1 MVYKCKIIYYYNI
14 CYEKELSKQN
24 QQRDLL
30 IKIFQGGLE
39 MANIDARG
47 LQCPQPVIMTKKAL
61 EEIASGEVII
71 IVDNVT
77 ARENISRFAANMN
90 YQHEVEDKEGCYYI
104 KINKTEATD
113 NQNGNND
120 FVIVITSDK
129 LGVGEDNLGQ
139 LLMKTYTYT
148 LTETKPYPKAVIFIN
163 SGVKLAVE
171 GSEALENI
179 QKLAELNIEI
189 ISCGTCLD
197 YYDIKDKLKAGI
209 IGNMYT
215 IVEYMNN
222 AAKVINIS

>member
-1 MVYKCKIIYYYNI
+1 
-14 CYEKELSKQN
+14 
-24 QQRDLL
+24 
-30 IKIFQGGLE
+30 

-47 LQCPQPVIMTKKAL
+47 LQCPQPVIVTKKAL
-61 EEIASGEVII
+61 EEMTSGEVIV
-71 IVDNVT
+71 IVDNAT
-77 ARENISRFAANMN
+77 AKENISRFATNMN
-90 YQHEVEDKEGCYYI
+90 YQYEVEDKEGCYYI
-104 KINKTEATD
+104 KVKKIEEGKKTK
-113 NQNGNND
+113 NND

-129 LGVGEDNLGQ
+129 LGAGEDKLGQ

-179 QKLAELNIEI
+179 QKLAKLDIEI

-197 YYDIKDKLKAGI
+197 YYNIKDKLEVGI

-222 AAKVINIS
+222 AAKVINIC

>member
-1 MVYKCKIIYYYNI
+1 
-14 CYEKELSKQN
+14 
-24 QQRDLL
+24 
-30 IKIFQGGLE
+30 

-47 LQCPQPVIMTKKAL
+47 LQCPQPVIITKKAL
-61 EEIASGEVII
+61 EEITSGEVIT

-77 ARENISRFAANMN
+77 AKENISRFAANMN
-90 YQHEVEDKEGCYYI
+90 YQHEIEDKEGCYYI
-104 KINKTEATD
+104 KIKKTEGVE
-113 NQNGNND
+113 NKIENND

-129 LGVGEDNLGQ
+129 LGTGEDKLGQ

-148 LTETKPYPKAVIFIN
+148 LNETKPYPKAIIFIN
-163 SGVKLAVE
+163 SGVKLVVE
-171 GSEALENI
+171 DSEALENI
-179 QKLAELNIEI
+179 QNLAKLDIEI

-197 YYDIKDKLKAGI
+197 YYNIKDKLKVGV

>member
-1 MVYKCKIIYYYNI
+1 
-14 CYEKELSKQN
+14 
-24 QQRDLL
+24 
-30 IKIFQGGLE
+30 

-47 LQCPQPVIMTKKAL
+47 LQCPQPVIVTKKAL
-61 EEIASGEVII
+61 EEMTSGEVIV
-71 IVDNVT
+71 IVDNAT
-77 ARENISRFAANMN
+77 AKENISRFATNMN
-90 YQHEVEDKEGCYYI
+90 YQYEVEDKEGCYHI
-104 KINKTEATD
+104 KVKKIEEGKKTK
-113 NQNGNND
+113 NND

-129 LGVGEDNLGQ
+129 LGAGEDKLGQ

-179 QKLAELNIEI
+179 QKLAKLDIEI

-197 YYDIKDKLKAGI
+197 YYNIKDKLEVGI

-222 AAKVINIS
+222 AAKVINIC

>member
-1 MVYKCKIIYYYNI
+1 
-14 CYEKELSKQN
+14 
-24 QQRDLL
+24 
-30 IKIFQGGLE
+30 

-61 EEIASGEVII
+61 EEITSGEVLV

-77 ARENISRFAANMN
+77 AKENISRLSTNMN
-90 YQHEVEDKEGCYYI
+90 HQHEVEEKEGCYYI
-104 KINKTEATD
+104 KIKKTEGSGNKTE
-113 NQNGNND
+113 NND

-129 LGVGEDNLGQ
+129 LGAGEDKLGQ

-148 LTETKPYPKAVIFIN
+148 LSETKPYPKAVIFMN
-163 SGVKLAVE
+163 SGVKLVVE
-171 GSEALENI
+171 SSEALENI
-179 QKLAELNIEI
+179 QKLAELEIEI

-197 YYDIKDKLKAGI
+197 YYNIKDKLKVGI

-222 AAKVINIS
+222 AVKVINIC

>member
-1 MVYKCKIIYYYNI
+1 
-14 CYEKELSKQN
+14 
-24 QQRDLL
+24 
-30 IKIFQGGLE
+30 
-39 MANIDARG
+39 MANVDARG
-47 LQCPQPVIMTKKAL
+47 LQCPQPVIMAKKAL
-61 EEIASGEVII
+61 EEITSGEVIV

-77 ARENISRFAANMN
+77 AKENISRLAANMN

-104 KINKTEATD
+104 KISKCQEVDNKVE
-113 NQNGNND
+113 NND
-120 FVIVITSDK
+120 FVIIITSDK
-129 LGVGEDNLGQ
+129 LGIGEDKLGQ

-171 GSEALENI
+171 SSEVLENI
-179 QKLAELNIEI
+179 QKLADLNIEI

-197 YYDIKDKLKAGI
+197 YYNIKDKLKVGI